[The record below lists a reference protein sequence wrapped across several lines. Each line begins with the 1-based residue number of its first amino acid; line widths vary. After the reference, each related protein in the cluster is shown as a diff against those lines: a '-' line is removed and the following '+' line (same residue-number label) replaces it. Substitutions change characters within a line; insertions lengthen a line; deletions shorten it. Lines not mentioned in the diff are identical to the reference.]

1 MGDMSEGNVAGRRRR
16 RWLAPGIVCGLVLAL
31 AVGWLV
37 SRYGRHTPEPTLV
50 TAPEIDHLEFL
61 GKSRDND
68 EQNEAVRRLFPA
80 VPEVPAGAVPAGLTV
95 VTHVKGKRA
104 WVVVSTDGTNRTV
117 LLFDLR
123 WRRLGEI
130 PLSFTA
136 GFADVCWDPAFTRLA
151 VLVRPVQVGSP
162 PGNRACEIAV
172 VEPPTLKP
180 VARVPVELGEVAYF
194 GWADGEPV
202 VVDYDYTAQQNRI
215 VRMSLPDRTISSK
228 PIDYHAGTGRFDY
241 GEACPGDEDLVALQP
256 GFADWEPRAGIWF
269 LSLTTGAL
277 VQATAESGDFY
288 YHRLFGWDGDRS
300 FIFGRLRRDGTREL
314 YRAHIR
320 P

>member
-1 MGDMSEGNVAGRRRR
+1 MGDMSEGSAAGQRGQ
-16 RWLAPGIVCGLVLAL
+16 RWLAPGIVCGLVLVL
-31 AVGWLV
+31 AVGWLA
-37 SRYGRHTPEPTLV
+37 SRYRRHAPEPTLI

-68 EQNEAVRRLFPA
+68 EQNEAVRRLFPP

-95 VTHVKGKRA
+95 VRHVKGKRA
-104 WVVVSTDGTNRTV
+104 WVVVATDGTNRTV

-130 PLSFTA
+130 PLGLTA

-151 VLVRPVQVGSP
+151 VLVRPVQV
-162 PGNRACEIAV
+162 
-172 VEPPTLKP
+172 
-180 VARVPVELGEVAYF
+180 ARVPVGLGEVAYF
-194 GWADGEPV
+194 GWANGEPV
-202 VVDYDYTAQQNRI
+202 VVDYDYTAHQNRT
-215 VRMSLPDRTISSK
+215 VRISLPDCTISSK
-228 PIDYHAGTGRFDY
+228 PIDYHAGTGMFSY
-241 GEACPGDEDLVALQP
+241 GSVCPSDENLVALQP

-269 LSLTTGAL
+269 LSLSTGAL

-288 YHRLFGWDGDRS
+288 YHRLFGWDGDHS

-314 YRAHIR
+314 YRAYIKGG
-320 P
+320 